1 MTLNKFDPRARILF
15 YLCLTSAIVFVN
27 DLRWL
32 AGFMV
37 IGLGCLWLAHIP
49 FKRTRQIWITIA
61 VFTVFITA
69 TNLLFRTPTE
79 AAQQF
84 MRTVAMTGI
93 SLGIL
98 LSFDTGDIGVAFR
111 QLGLPDRFA
120 YTLDLTAR
128 FVPTLAR
135 DFRNTID
142 AQKARGYELE
152 ARDRSLKSIFTA
164 GRRVIPLFVPVIVRA
179 VLDAEDTTNAMD
191 LRAFGTQPR
200 TWLRVLHYHWWDY
213 LLITA
218 GVLVLIAVI
227 AFFVRVRI

>member
-1 MTLNKFDPRARILF
+1 MRLNVFDPRARILF
-15 YLCLTSAIVFVN
+15 YLCMTTAVVLIK

-32 AGFMV
+32 AGFGAL
-37 IGLGCLWLAHIP
+37 GLLCLWLARVP
-49 FKRTRQIWITIA
+49 FQRIRQILITIA
-61 VFTVFITA
+61 VFTAFITA
-69 TNLLFRTPTE
+69 TNLLFRTPLE
-79 AAQQF
+79 AAQQLL
-84 MRTVAMTGI
+84 RTIAMTGF

-98 LSFDTGDIGVAFR
+98 LSLDTGDIGVAFR

-135 DFRNTID
+135 DFRTTID

-179 VLDAEDTTNAMD
+179 VLDADDTTNAMD

-200 TWLRVLHYHWWDY
+200 TWLRVLRYAWWDY
-213 LLITA
+213 FLIVV
-218 GVLVLIAVI
+218 GILVLIAAI
-227 AFFVRVRI
+227 ASAIYARV